1 MKAGTVGTKGDVSKA
16 TSGRSDDGD
25 DGSWNGEMKEAV
37 PPESRKLKRKRQSE
51 GVMVETRKA
60 GTGRRRK
67 VVPPESNE
75 SGIEESNLA
84 LW

>member
-1 MKAGTVGTKGDVSKA
+1 MGTKGDASKA
-16 TSGRSDDGD
+16 TSGRSNDGD
-25 DGSWNGEMKEAV
+25 ERGWNGEMKEAV
-37 PPESRKLKRKRQSE
+37 PPESRKLERKRQSE

-75 SGIEESNLA
+75 SGIEESNIA

>member
-1 MKAGTVGTKGDVSKA
+1 MKAGTVGTKRDASKA
-16 TSGRSDDGD
+16 TSGRSNDGD
-25 DGSWNGEMKEAV
+25 DGSWNGEMGKLR
-37 PPESRKLKRKRQSE
+37 RKLLME

-67 VVPPESNE
+67 VGPPESNE